1 MILAVLV
8 LAGESRAQD
17 THYWTHQYGTRST
30 LLGGAVI
37 GSVVDVSATYYNP
50 GALALIEDPE
60 LFLGTKIFDFTTVTV
75 DNSLEEGT
83 KLNSDDLK
91 QAPSFFGGLLPFGF
105 LGEHRVGYSFFTR
118 QQFSVRV
125 EGARVGTF
133 DAIPRWPG
141 LESFVGAALFD
152 ESLSE
157 TWFGLTWSHTL
168 GRRAGIGISQ
178 YVAVRS
184 QRGNFRLSGQALTAN
199 GDAAITLRA
208 SEYKYTNYRTLWKV
222 GLSYDLDRLT
232 FGLTVTTPSLNLFGS
247 GSSGVNTTRFG
258 QDIEDD
264 GQTETLLAA
273 DFQEDVSSRYA
284 SPVSIAAGATVQF
297 GSRALH
303 VSAEWF
309 DKVSPFDVLALDD
322 FQGQSSGEVLPHQ
335 LMHTLDAVL
344 NVAVGIE
351 QSFGERVSGYASFAT
366 DFSGFVP
373 EAGTDVGISD
383 WNLYHITG
391 GTSFRV
397 GRAAFTLGL
406 GYAYGGETT
415 RRQLSFVGAS
425 EANALLGEPTE
436 TELTYRRWKF
446 IIGFELDTR
455 ER

>member
-37 GSVVDVSATYYNP
+37 GSVIDISATYYNP
-50 GALALIEDPE
+50 GALALIQDPE
-60 LFLGTKIFDFTTVTV
+60 LFLGARIFDFTTITV
-75 DNSLEEGT
+75 ESSLQEDIRQNSE
-83 KLNSDDLK
+83 DLK
-91 QAPSFFGGLLPFGF
+91 RAPSFFGGLLPFRF
-105 LGEHRVGYSFFTR
+105 LGAHRLGYSIFTR

-125 EGARVGTF
+125 EGARVATF
-133 DAIPRWPG
+133 DAVARWPG
-141 LESFVGAALFD
+141 LESFVGSILFD

-178 YVAVRS
+178 YVAIRS
-184 QRGNFRLSGQALTAN
+184 QRGNFLLNGQALTSD
-199 GDAAITLRA
+199 GDVAMTLRTTA
-208 SEYKYTNYRTLWKV
+208 YQYTNFRTLWKV
-222 GLSYDLDRLT
+222 GLSYALDRLS
-232 FGLTVTTPSLNLFGS
+232 FGLAVTTPSLNLFGS
-247 GSSGVNTTRFG
+247 GSSGVNTTRIG
-258 QDIEDD
+258 QDIDDD
-264 GQTETLLAA
+264 GETETLLAA
-273 DFQEDVSSRYA
+273 DFQDDVSSSYP
-284 SPVSIAAGATVQF
+284 SPVSIAAGATVRF

-373 EAGTDVGISD
+373 EAGTDIGISD
-383 WNLYHITG
+383 WNLYHIMG
-391 GTSFRV
+391 GASFQV
-397 GRAAFTLGL
+397 GRAEFTLGL

-415 RRQLSFVGAS
+415 QRRFSFVGAS